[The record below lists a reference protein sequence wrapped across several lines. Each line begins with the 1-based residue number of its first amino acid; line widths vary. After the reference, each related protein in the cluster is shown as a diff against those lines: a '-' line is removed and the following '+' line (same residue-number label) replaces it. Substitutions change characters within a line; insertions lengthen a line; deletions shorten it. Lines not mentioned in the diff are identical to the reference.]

1 MADQLVKSYNAVSPE
16 DVDSSDIVDLLLGEY
31 EECRIPGSDRYNRVA
46 QLRTEILER
55 IGVQLDDYRI
65 ERRVDGYIVEE
76 MRNAD
81 SIEKFNHLA
90 AQPFVQVLHYGDKVH
105 RKCAKGNV
113 HELRLIRISD
123 NKEIKAVVSVI
134 ENILYSN
141 KVPSTIGLIR
151 L

>member
-1 MADQLVKSYNAVSPE
+1 MVINNLRGKLKMADQLVKSYDAVSPE
-16 DVDSSDIVDLLLGEY
+16 DVDSSDIV
-31 EECRIPGSDRYNRVA
+31 DRYNRVA

-55 IGVQLDDYRI
+55 IGVELDDYRI

-76 MRNAD
+76 LRNTD
-81 SIEKFNHLA
+81 SIEKFDYLA
-90 AQPFVQVLHYGDKVH
+90 AQPFVRVSQYGDRVH
-105 RKCAKGNV
+105 RKCAKGNI

-123 NKEIKAVVSVI
+123 NKEVKAVVSVI
-134 ENILYSN
+134 ENIVYSN